1 MSRDTNELSLNPLLV
16 SKYNFGFYL
25 KHRNSELG
33 RTIGSSGPVL
43 AWSADL
49 QHLHKAHCLR
59 MGNEETSLQMGLMTS
74 HHGPLHSNFWKV
86 LFNVEKCL
94 PMTSTLSATVHLL
107 MQLKVTLRVI
117 PLIPHSLILEW
128 QVSWAV
134 DPKAKE
140 IVKKSAL
147 LLLQSFSGYYILK
160 EYIHLKDLAA
170 GGSWVRSGKWHS
182 FILEIGNCER

>member
-1 MSRDTNELSLNPLLV
+1 MMSRDTNELSLNPLLV

-49 QHLHKAHCLR
+49 QHPNKTHCLR
-59 MGNEETSLQMGLMTS
+59 MGNVEISLQVGLTTS

-86 LFNVEKCL
+86 LFNVEPCL

-107 MQLKVTLRVI
+107 MQLKVRLHMT
-117 PLIPHSLILEW
+117 
-128 QVSWAV
+128 V
-134 DPKAKE
+134 DPSFPHIGMTSLMGCRPKEQGNSKE
-140 IVKKSAL
+140 ICSVASAE
-147 LLLQSFSGYYILK
+147 F
-160 EYIHLKDLAA
+160 
-170 GGSWVRSGKWHS
+170 
-182 FILEIGNCER
+182 